1 MNNNEIYNVR
11 TGWEV
16 LGCILQNPELIK
28 THPLTISD
36 FVGVHHKMFFDAINY
51 IAKIYPCFK
60 SPADVII
67 GMLRDF
73 ARNTDNDVICDMLKT
88 KTDKKIALVY
98 ADKLQDF
105 IDKIDDCSEEIG
117 SYANDIEKAIESLS
131 KDIGDYYASVID
143 LINITIDLSESLE
156 EDHD

>member
-1 MNNNEIYNVR
+1 MIISKE
-11 TGWEV
+11 
-16 LGCILQNPELIK
+16 CIE
-28 THPLTISD
+28 
-36 FVGVHHKMFFDAINY
+36 AIEY
-51 IAKIYPCFK
+51 VAKIYSCFK
-60 SPADVII
+60 STDDVIR

-73 ARNTDNDVICDMLKT
+73 ARNTDNDVIFKMLKT
-88 KTDKKIALVY
+88 KTCRKIALVY

-105 IDKIDDCSEEIG
+105 LDKIDDCSEEIG

-143 LINITIDLSESLE
+143 LINITTDLSESLE

>member
-1 MNNNEIYNVR
+1 MIISKE
-11 TGWEV
+11 
-16 LGCILQNPELIK
+16 CI
-28 THPLTISD
+28 D
-36 FVGVHHKMFFDAINY
+36 VINY

-60 SPADVII
+60 SPDDVIR

-73 ARNTDNDVICDMLKT
+73 ARNTDNDAIFEMLKT
-88 KTDKKIALVY
+88 KTAKKIALVY
-98 ADKLQDF
+98 ADKIQDF

-143 LINITIDLSESLE
+143 LINITTDLSESLE
-156 EDHD
+156 EDHDQRL